1 MKILI
6 LCYEY
11 PPVGGGGGRMAHNVA
26 SALVRLGHSVRV
38 QTVRMPDL
46 PAHEFRDG
54 VEIFRT
60 SGFRR
65 RADFCTVPEMLGYL
79 VTSFLPSLR
88 HIREW
93 KPDVVHAHFAV
104 PTGALA
110 LACKV
115 FTGTPYVLTAH
126 LGDLPGG
133 NPDQTGGLF
142 RFLNPFIRP
151 IWKNAAGISASSS
164 FAGGLASRAYDVHP
178 RIILNGISMDG
189 KSAGALPPS
198 SPLELVA
205 IGRFNPQKNF
215 PWLIQA
221 LGGCDL
227 PWRLSLIG
235 DGAQRADIEAAIRTA
250 GIEDRVNLMGWVP
263 EGAMREVLARSD
275 VLLMPSTSEGNPVAA
290 IEALK
295 RGVAILGSDI
305 GGLSDLIEDEKNG
318 FAVPLVTPDAFRRKL
333 AWLADHPADLQS
345 MKARSL
351 EIADRFDLEK
361 IAAGFESLLMDSAEL
376 GKVDLPG
383 S

>member
-1 MKILI
+1 MKILT

-11 PPVGGGGGRMAHNVA
+11 PPVGGGGGRMAHNVG
-26 SALVRLGHSVRV
+26 SALVRRGHEVRV

-46 PAHEFRDG
+46 PAREVRDG

-60 SGFRR
+60 PGFRR
-65 RADFCTVPEMLGYL
+65 RADFCTVPEMAGFLA
-79 VTSFLPSLR
+79 TSFLPSLR

-93 KPDVVHAHFAV
+93 KPEIVHAHFAV

-115 FTGTPYVLTAH
+115 FTGVPYVLTAH

-142 RFLNPFIRP
+142 RFLDPFIRP
-151 IWKNAAGISASSS
+151 VWENAAGLSASSS
-164 FAGGLASRAYDVHP
+164 FASDLARAAYGVRP
-178 RIILNGISMDG
+178 RVILNGISMEG
-189 KSAGALPPS
+189 KRLTAARPS
-198 SPLELVA
+198 CPLGLVA

-215 PWLIQA
+215 PWMINA
-221 LGGCDL
+221 LAACEF

-235 DGAQRADIEAAIRTA
+235 DGSQRGEIETAIRDA
-250 GIEDRVNLMGWVP
+250 GVGDRVNLMGWVA
-263 EGAMREVLARSD
+263 ESEMREVLAKSD

-305 GGLSDLIEDEKNG
+305 GGLSDLVENGSNG
-318 FAVPLVTPDAFRRKL
+318 FAVPLATPEIFQEKL
-333 AWLADHPADLQS
+333 AWLAAHPDSLHK
-345 MKARSL
+345 MKAASL
-351 EIADRFDLEK
+351 EAADRFDLEK
-361 IAAGFESLLMDSAEL
+361 IAGSFEALLSGEAL
-376 GKVDLPG
+376 NFPTNC
-383 S
+383 